1 MISPAGMAIAA
12 LTVMLWILWSDTLRA
27 RRPSPILYT
36 IRIALYLIM
45 SGILI
50 LNMVRYPGYFAGS
63 VRILVLATVAVGVLG
78 AGYFARR
85 LVLRK

>member
-1 MISPAGMAIAA
+1 MMTPAGMAIAA

-27 RRPSPILYT
+27 RRPSAILYT
-36 IRIALYLIM
+36 IRIGLYLVV

-50 LNMVRYPGYFAGS
+50 LNMVRYPHYFAGS
-63 VRILVLATVAVGVLG
+63 VRVLVLITVAVGLLG